1 MGGYSHGNCIKSQ
14 VATGLGLG
22 VGFLFASDV
31 SYEQLFWRISW
42 GRVLVEVPTPVQTK
56 KIMSFFSLSHQW
68 QDNTVVPR
76 REHFQMTIAH

>member
-31 SYEQLFWRISW
+31 SYEQLF
-42 GRVLVEVPTPVQTK
+42 
-56 KIMSFFSLSHQW
+56 
-68 QDNTVVPR
+68 
-76 REHFQMTIAH
+76 